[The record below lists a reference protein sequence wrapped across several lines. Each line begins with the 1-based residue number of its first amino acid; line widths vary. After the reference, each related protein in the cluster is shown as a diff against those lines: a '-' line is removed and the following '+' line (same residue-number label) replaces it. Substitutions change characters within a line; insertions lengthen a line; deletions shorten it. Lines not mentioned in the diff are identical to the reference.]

1 MSSILKISFAL
12 LLLLVFCQGT
22 SLFSQQQINN
32 PGFEFWEEIRSGV
45 YEPMNWNTIKN
56 TDGGKATNRM
66 APEVVKRVELKHGG
80 ANAVM
85 LVNEST
91 MGIVANG
98 MLTNGAIHGNIDKEK
113 SFVYSD
119 STKKEF
125 CTRFTS
131 RPDSITGWYQYK
143 PQGNDSAM
151 MVVLLHRDYIT
162 LPDHGTKN
170 NWVGGVK
177 LILPGTNGDTWT
189 RFSAPLQYFQDGKPE
204 FILMVLSAGNR
215 KQAVEGSVAMF
226 DDIQLIY
233 NSSK

>member
-1 MSSILKISFAL
+1 MFSERKVSFVI
-12 LLLLVFCQGT
+12 LLVLAFYPARL
-22 SLFSQQQINN
+22 LFSQQQINN

-45 YEPMNWNTIKN
+45 YEPMNWNSIKN

-66 APEVVKRVELKHGG
+66 APEVISRTESKHNG
-80 ANAVM
+80 ANAIR
-85 LVNEST
+85 LINEST

-125 CTRFTS
+125 CTRFSS
-131 RPDSITGWYQYK
+131 RPDSITGWYQYA

-151 MVVLLHRDYIT
+151 VVILLHRGYIT

-177 LILPGTNGDTWT
+177 LILPGTESDIWT
-189 RFSAPLQYFQDGKPE
+189 RFSAPLQYFNDGKPE
-204 FILMVLSAGNR
+204 FILVVLSAGNR
-215 KQAVEGSVAMF
+215 KQAVEGSVALF
-226 DDIQLIY
+226 DDLQLIY
-233 NSSK
+233 NKWK